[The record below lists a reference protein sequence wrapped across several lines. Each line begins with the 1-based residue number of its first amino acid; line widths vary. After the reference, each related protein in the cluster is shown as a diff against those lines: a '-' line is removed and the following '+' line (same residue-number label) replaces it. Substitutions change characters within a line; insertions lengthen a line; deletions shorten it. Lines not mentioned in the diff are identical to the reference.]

1 MCGITGFLD
10 LSGHHPEEALIRDG
24 MLMSA
29 TLRHR
34 GPDDSGIWMD
44 EAAGVCLAHRRLSII
59 DLSID
64 GRQPMHSACGRY
76 VIIFN
81 GEIYNFQNLR
91 HELERE
97 GATFHTRT
105 DTEVILQAVRAW
117 GLEAAVK
124 RFVGMFAFGLWDRH
138 DQVLYL
144 VRDRLG
150 IKPLYYGR
158 LNSVFLFGSE
168 LKSLRAHPGFR
179 SEINRNAL
187 ALYLRHNYVPA
198 PYSIY
203 QHIYKLMPGSILQI
217 NGKSGEMERRTSYW
231 SAADVIQ
238 QGRLNPFSGSESE
251 AVEELE
257 KLIKESVRLRMIG
270 DVPNGAFLSGGI
282 DSSTVVSIMQ
292 SLSERPIQ
300 TFTIGFH
307 ESSFDE
313 IPFARRVAR
322 HLGTNHTEQYLTPEE
337 AQAIIPLLPTMYDE
351 PFADA
356 SQIPTHL
363 VSRLARRYVTVS
375 LSGDGGDEL
384 FCGYDRYRLGMRTW
398 NMIRWIPRDVRRMGG
413 WGLETLPVSWLNAS
427 VGKVLPRIVPLD
439 YSGGVGDKLHKFAR
453 ILSNPT
459 SSDFYYGLISCWK
472 NPEDVVVGGMEPPN
486 HLERLLQLS
495 DRLAFSEWMMFA
507 DLVNYLPDDILAKVD
522 RASMAVSLEARVPLL
537 DHRLVEFAWRL
548 PLRLK
553 FRHGQG
559 KWILRQVL
567 AKYVPL
573 EFLDRSKMGF
583 GVPIGDWLRGPLRDW
598 AEDLL
603 NERRLE
609 REGFFH
615 PGIIAAAWQEHLA
628 GMRNWQYRLWPIL
641 QFQAWWSQ
649 QREQSGGDPA
659 NYASCS
665 GA

>member
-1 MCGITGFLD
+1 MCGITGYLD
-10 LSGHHPEEALIRDG
+10 LSGHHPEESLTSNGLR
-24 MLMSA
+24 MSA
-29 TLRHR
+29 TLCHR
-34 GPDDSGIWMD
+34 GPDDSGIWSD
-44 EAAGVCLAHRRLSII
+44 ATAGVCLAHRRLSII
-59 DLSID
+59 DLSAD
-64 GRQPMHSACGRY
+64 GRQPMHSRCGRN
-76 VIIFN
+76 VIVFN
-81 GEIYNFQNLR
+81 GEIYNFQVLR
-91 HELERE
+91 SELERE

-105 DTEVILQAVRAW
+105 DTEVILQAIRAW
-117 GLEAAVK
+117 GLEKAVN

-138 DQVLYL
+138 DQTLYL

-158 LNSVFLFGSE
+158 LGSVFLFGSE

-179 SEINRNAL
+179 SDIDRNAL

-198 PYSIY
+198 PFSIY
-203 QHIYKLMPGSILQI
+203 QDIYKLMPGSILRV
-217 NGKSGEMERRTSYW
+217 NGKSGEVEKNISYW
-231 SAADVIQ
+231 SAMDVIRR
-238 QGRLNPFSGSESE
+238 GRSIPFSGSESE
-251 AVEELE
+251 AVDEVDR
-257 KLIKESVRLRMIG
+257 LIRESVRLRMIG

-292 SLSERPIQ
+292 SLSDRPIQ

-313 IPFARRVAR
+313 IPFARRVAC

-337 AQAIIPLLPTMYDE
+337 AQAIIPSLPTMYDE

-384 FCGYDRYRLGMRTW
+384 FCGYDRYRLGMRAW
-398 NMIRWIPRDVRRMGG
+398 NMIRLVPRIIRRASS
-413 WGLETLPVSWLNAS
+413 WGLENLPVTWLNTS
-427 VGKVLPRIVPLD
+427 LGKVLPRIMPLD
-439 YSGGVGDKLHKFAR
+439 FSGGVGDKLHKFAR

-472 NPEDVVVGGMEPPN
+472 NPEDVVLGGIEPST
-486 HLERLLQLS
+486 HFERISQMS
-495 DRLAFSEWMMFA
+495 DKLAFSEWMMFA
-507 DLVNYLPDDILAKVD
+507 DLINYLPDDILAKVD

-537 DHRLVEFAWRL
+537 DHRLVEFAWQL

-573 EFLDRSKMGF
+573 EFLERSKMGF
-583 GVPIGDWLRGPLRDW
+583 GVPIGDWLRGPLRAW
-598 AEDLL
+598 AEGLL
-603 NERRLE
+603 DERRLE
-609 REGFFH
+609 EEGFFH
-615 PGIIAAAWQEHLA
+615 PGVIAGAWHEHLA
-628 GMRNWQYRLWPIL
+628 GIRNWQYRLWTIL
-641 QFQAWWSQ
+641 QFQAWWSN
-649 QREQSGGDPA
+649 QRGREGGDTT
-659 NYASCS
+659 NISTCL
-665 GA
+665 